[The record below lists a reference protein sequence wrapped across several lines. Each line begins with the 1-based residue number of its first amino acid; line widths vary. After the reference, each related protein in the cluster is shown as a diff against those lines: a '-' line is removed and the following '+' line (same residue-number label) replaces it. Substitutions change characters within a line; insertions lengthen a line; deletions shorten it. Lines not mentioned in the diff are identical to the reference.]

1 MEDLNRRQVLAAMA
15 ALGVTGVAMA
25 GGASRTGVAPA
36 QEIPM
41 SPYKNEMFYG
51 ADGKFDAE
59 KGKAAYLELM
69 AKYHV
74 PSSDYLKANIWATDF
89 GLGDFVHAGMG
100 GIFWVNEKDFSY
112 FGHEIYLLPGQMIV
126 EHAHVKT
133 DMAPKMESWQARYGW
148 VYLFAEGPESPEAA
162 KLIPESQQKFTTA
175 RKVSRLDVGGAQR
188 LAAVGQ
194 KHFMMGGTDGAIVT
208 EYATY
213 HDGAGLR
220 FTNPGVKF

>member
-15 ALGVTGVAMA
+15 ALGVTGAAMA
-25 GGASRTGVAPA
+25 GGSRTGVAPA
-36 QEIPM
+36 QEIVM
-41 SPYKNEMFYG
+41 SPYKNEHFYG

-59 KGKAAYLELM
+59 KGKAAYYELM

-74 PSSDYLKANIWATDF
+74 PVSDYLKANVWATDF

-100 GIFWVNEKDFSY
+100 GIFWVNEKDFGY

-126 EHAHVKT
+126 EHAHVAT
-133 DMAPKMESWQARYGW
+133 DKPAKMESWQVRNGW
-148 VYLFAEGPESPEAA
+148 VYLFGEGAESPEAA

-175 RKVSRLDVGGAQR
+175 RNVNRLDVGGAVR
-188 LAAVGQ
+188 LAAIGQ
-194 KHFMMGGTDGAIVT
+194 KHFMMGGSEGALVT